1 MVGRRGM
8 IGFLSFLSI
17 SRAWALPVHAFL
29 RFGFLGRGEALLP
42 ALAIRRCARIVGD
55 SLDSIVGGRPMDC
68 GMLAY
73 VRFPPTHRV

>member
-1 MVGRRGM
+1 M
-8 IGFLSFLSI
+8 
-17 SRAWALPVHAFL
+17 
-29 RFGFLGRGEALLP
+29 P

-73 VRFPPTHRV
+73 VRLLVRDTQAGRGTPPASPERHHSGLNVLSPFVRGARSRTEARNE